1 MAGKDNEEV
10 EAQTQYSAAHFS
22 QRKMKAPARKGEVR
36 KVEEGQ
42 DKGEGGGGKTGSGEE
57 GENLKDMKGL
67 EEEEARRIRG

>member
-42 DKGEGGGGKTGSGEE
+42 DKEEGGGGGGKREWGEE
-57 GENLKDMKGL
+57 GENLRGIKGL
-67 EEEEARRIRG
+67 KEE